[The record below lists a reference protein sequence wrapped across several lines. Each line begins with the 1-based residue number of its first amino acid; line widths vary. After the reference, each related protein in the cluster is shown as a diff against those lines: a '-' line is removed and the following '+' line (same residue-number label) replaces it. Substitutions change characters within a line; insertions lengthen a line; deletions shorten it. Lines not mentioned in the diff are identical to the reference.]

1 MTPRRL
7 LAIVFIFIATS
18 VAWAILGATVFTRTY
33 STNNMLRGKVE
44 GLWGSEQTQAPPS
57 ASWREEV
64 SSTEEVV
71 VDNRKEL
78 RTKKKQAWRALPLIA
93 SRVNAALELD
103 HRRKGLLWYST
114 YAVQFAGEYTFE
126 NNSSAA
132 TELQF
137 DLPLPAQKA
146 IYDGVR
152 ITRNGAELPFV
163 IRDQKAVASARLAP
177 GEAVV
182 IAAAYRS
189 QGLDRW
195 TYRFGETTGAARDL
209 EVKVRTNFSEV
220 DFAENSLSPTA
231 KRPQGNG
238 WELTWTY
245 RNLLSGVPIA
255 VVMPQK
261 LQPGPLAGEISFFA
275 PVSLFF
281 FFFLM
286 VVITTLRRIDLHPM
300 NYFFLAA
307 AFFAFH
313 LLLVYLVDHISIHA
327 AFVISAA
334 VSLGLVISYLRLVV
348 GERFAWREAGLA
360 QLVYLVLF
368 SYAFF
373 FPGFTGLTVTIGAI
387 LTLFVLMQWTAR
399 VNWAERIGGS
409 SAPPPVPAPPRL

>member
-64 SSTEEVV
+64 SSTEEVM
-71 VDNRKEL
+71 VDNRKEV
-78 RTKKKQAWRALPLIA
+78 RTKKKNVWRTLPLAA
-93 SRVNAALELD
+93 SRVNASLNLD

-126 NNSSAA
+126 NNSSAP

-163 IRDQKAVASARLAP
+163 IRDQKAVASSRLAP

-195 TYRFGETTGAARDL
+195 TYKFGETTGAARDL

-220 DFAENSLSPTA
+220 DFAENTLSPTA
-231 KRPQGNG
+231 KRAQGGG
-238 WELTWTY
+238 WELTWSY

-313 LLLVYLVDHISIHA
+313 LLLVYLADHISIHA

-399 VNWAERIGGS
+399 VNWAERLGGS
-409 SAPPPVPAPPRL
+409 AAPPPVPAPPRP